1 MAEKHTHEFAI
12 SQVGQLLPLP
22 HSPTRNPLGKLLGTL
37 LPATKDEV
45 LRENLLLIT
54 RLLSCEYQTRRLTES
69 VAVEWRQIK
78 NVWVWTV
85 QQGKAGLY
93 SSILFPLLWK
103 LMTDLSVTQKAFF
116 LFMLQKEICWL
127 CVFLCETTR
136 LHRDPGPD
144 SGLCCCYS
152 SCCFLQQ
159 KLAILLWSFLQKIPP
174 YSVKDRHRA
183 LNSKPFPARS
193 CVFCECW
200 GVF

>member
-1 MAEKHTHEFAI
+1 MAEKPTHEFAI

-54 RLLSCEYQTRRLTES
+54 RLLSCEYQTRRWTES

-78 NVWVWTV
+78 NVWVWRV

-103 LMTDLSVTQKAFF
+103 LMTDLPVTQKVFF

-127 CVFLCETTR
+127 CVFLCETAR
-136 LHRDPGPD
+136 LRRDPGPD
-144 SGLCCCYS
+144 SGLRCCYS

-159 KLAILLWSFLQKIPP
+159 KLAIL
-174 YSVKDRHRA
+174 
-183 LNSKPFPARS
+183 
-193 CVFCECW
+193 
-200 GVF
+200 